1 MYLIEIHVFCV
12 NVEVCIEFPL
22 EMTSGIYNPP
32 FFLKIFGI
40 NVHNHC
46 QAVYV
51 SLRMFCQHVFSLPVV
66 KRNRAN
72 ACAKIVIFQTGL
84 IGCYNNFFFT
94 YNCLFA

>member
-46 QAVYV
+46 QAVMKSNV
-51 SLRMFCQHVFSLPVV
+51 RQLKNVLSTRV
-66 KRNRAN
+66 
-72 ACAKIVIFQTGL
+72 
-84 IGCYNNFFFT
+84 FFT
-94 YNCLFA
+94 CC